1 MATLPSHETNTRFA
15 VGSGILM
22 LLMVQRLLMQRQVSR
37 AGLYTLW
44 IALIVLGM
52 AVAVAALVMRNAS
65 WISTVLFM
73 LVLLEE
79 TLGRWSFYQARI

>member
-1 MATLPSHETNTRFA
+1 
-15 VGSGILM
+15 
-22 LLMVQRLLMQRQVSR
+22 
-37 AGLYTLW
+37 
-44 IALIVLGM
+44 
-52 AVAVAALVMRNAS
+52 MRNAS